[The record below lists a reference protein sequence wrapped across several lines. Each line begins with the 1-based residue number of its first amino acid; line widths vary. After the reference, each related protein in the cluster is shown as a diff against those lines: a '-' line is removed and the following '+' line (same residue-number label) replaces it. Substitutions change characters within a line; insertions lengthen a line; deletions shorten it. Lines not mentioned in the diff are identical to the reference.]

1 MNSAHTAHVNPFTL
15 SGPFDRTCPSHLGRK
30 ERLDADRVSHGR
42 QSSAGYSLYCIV
54 LFMEENAE

>member
-15 SGPFDRTCPSHLGRK
+15 SGRK